1 MRPKLP
7 SSLCT
12 EATLKSEDFLKWAE
26 ILRPA
31 WDHESS
37 GVAVLTHRKLWE
49 WLFIVQALFERG
61 KLAPGMRGIGF
72 GVGQD
77 PLAAL
82 FADMGCQIVA
92 TDLDPESATSA
103 GWADGVQYSTDLKQ
117 LNQYGICNER
127 NFERLVSLRAVDM
140 NHIPFDLR
148 GFDFS
153 WSACAFEHLGSIEL
167 GKRFITNQMRCL
179 KRGGVGV
186 HTTEYNVS
194 SNDGTVDNGPT
205 VIFRER
211 DIEDLVSDLHA
222 LGHAVELN
230 LDTGSSEIDQHV
242 DDQPYTDVHLKI
254 MIGDYVA
261 TSIGLIVEKAVDRS
275 LTSSLR
281 RLSADSL
288 SAIQRLRER
297 R

>member
-1 MRPKLP
+1 MRARLP

-12 EATLKSEDFLKWAE
+12 EATLRSENFLRWAE
-26 ILRPA
+26 TLRPA
-31 WDHESS
+31 WDHDES

-92 TDLDPESATSA
+92 TDLDPESATNA
-103 GWADGVQYSTDLKQ
+103 GWADGVQYSTDLRQ
-117 LNQYGICNER
+117 LNQYGICKER
-127 NFERLVSLRAVDM
+127 DFERLVSLRAVDM
-140 NHIPFDLR
+140 NHIPSDLR

-179 KRGGVGV
+179 KSGGIGV

-194 SNDGTVDNGPT
+194 SNDTTVDNGPT
-205 VIFRER
+205 VIFRKR
-211 DIEDLVSDLHA
+211 DIEELVLELHA
-222 LGHAVELN
+222 LGHGVELD
-230 LDTGSSEIDQHV
+230 LDAGSSEIDKHV
-242 DDQPYTDVHLKI
+242 DVQPYTDVHLKI

-261 TSIGLIVEKAVDRS
+261 TSIGLIVEKSVDRS
-275 LTSSLR
+275 LAPSLR
-281 RLSADSL
+281 RLSDEGLSL
-288 SAIQRLRER
+288 VRRLKER
-297 R
+297 H